1 MPQCPQ
7 CNKTFAQLPRKC
19 PTCMAELDLLVDYV
33 SQLQIGLEQ
42 AERFTRTGDL
52 GKAVWAY
59 LSVLEIDPDNPIARR
74 QVGQV
79 VTAVRQFDRTAPGRR
94 WLMQL
99 RGEKSTD
106 EREKSLLNWV
116 WAGAFSILVIL
127 VFAVAYM
134 IGYFNPSEEGTER
147 VPPPPGVEKPQ
158 MMGN

>member
-7 CNKTFAQLPRKC
+7 CNKSFPQLPRKC

-33 SQLQIGLEQ
+33 SQLQTGLEQ
-42 AERFTRTGDL
+42 AERLTRTGEL

-94 WLMQL
+94 WLMQM
-99 RGEKSTD
+99 RGEKLPE
-106 EREKSLLNWV
+106 EREKSFLHWL
-116 WAGAFSILVIL
+116 WAGVFSILVIL
-127 VFAVAYM
+127 LFAVGYM
-134 IGYFNPSEEGTER
+134 IGYFIPSEDGTGNS
-147 VPPPPGVEKPQ
+147 PPPPGATKPERL
-158 MMGN
+158 GN